1 MREFIY
7 YARDLIKEA
16 EGFNGVE
23 YICPAGYRTIG
34 YGRNLET
41 NPLSEIE
48 LLKYF
53 NPKNGKLSVSE
64 TTASEW
70 LTSEI
75 VKIVKECEGKDWFE
89 FIGTERKGVVI
100 DLIYNL
106 GLSKW
111 NTFKKTQ
118 DALKE
123 KNFGIAS
130 YELSV
135 GTGEGGKSK
144 YLLATGN
151 RALRNIEIMKFGE
164 KIHDFYKGEGK

>member
-16 EGFNGVE
+16 EGFSGIE

-41 NPLSEIE
+41 NPLSDSEK
-48 LLKYF
+48 LKCF
-53 NPKNGKLSVSE
+53 RTQEGKLSITE
-64 TTASEW
+64 ATASEW

-75 VKIVKECEGKDWFE
+75 IEIAKKCEGKDWFE
-89 FIGTERKGVVI
+89 YLGFERKGVVI

-123 KNFGIAS
+123 KNFGTAS
-130 YELSV
+130 LELEDSKWFRQV
-135 GTGEGGKSK
+135 GLRGK
-144 YLLATGN
+144 
-151 RALRNIEIMKFGE
+151 RNVEIMKFGE
-164 KIHDFYKGEGK
+164 KIHDFYEGEKK